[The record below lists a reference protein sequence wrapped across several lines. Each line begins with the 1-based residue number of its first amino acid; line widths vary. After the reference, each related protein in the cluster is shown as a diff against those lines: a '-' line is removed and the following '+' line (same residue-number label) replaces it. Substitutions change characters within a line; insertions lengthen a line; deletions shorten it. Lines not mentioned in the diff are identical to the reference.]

1 MKKQLMVI
9 PLVFLLCFTF
19 GCQKGHE
26 LAAAQIT
33 EEEKAEVAASIEQ
46 AFSEYVEATLQM
58 DWDKTLQFFIDSD
71 DLVFAANGSIVTG
84 KNSFVMAHNQ
94 VTDTVKEFN
103 SFETPNKYIYILSRD
118 SAVLTIEF
126 NESFTLSPDDVAR
139 THGSFVY
146 VFHRINGDWKIV
158 HAGGTIVPITE

>member
-1 MKKQLMVI
+1 MKKLFMVL
-9 PLVFLLCFTF
+9 PLVFLLCFTVS
-19 GCQKGHE
+19 CQKGHE

-46 AFSEYVEATLQM
+46 AFSEYVKATLQM
-58 DWDKTLQFFIDSD
+58 DWDKTLRFFIDSD

-94 VTDTVKEFN
+94 LTDTVKEFN
-103 SFETPNKYIYILSRD
+103 SFEIPNKYIYVLSD
-118 SAVLTIEF
+118 NSAVLTVEF
-126 NESFTLSPDDVAR
+126 KESFTLSSDDVVR
-139 THGSFVY
+139 TNGSFIY
-146 VFHRINGDWKIV
+146 IFHRINGDWKIV